1 MSEAELQNLEP
12 GTETRSI
19 EQALRDKVQM
29 LTQLLMLAGLLVA
42 LQFVIMIKVIY
53 DHPQLPS

>member
-1 MSEAELQNLEP
+1 MSKAELQNLEP